1 MKTSGKYLVPIF
13 FLMIIISSF
22 VFLSCE
28 KDINEENLFN
38 KKWILTKIETDTA
51 IVKPVK
57 EIFIEFSDSTITG
70 SGGCNSYWINDYILI
85 DNVFNV
91 NGIASTKIYCGK
103 QISGIED
110 TYYKELQSA
119 EKIKIIGNEL
129 EISGKLGELEYK
141 KE

>member
-1 MKTSGKYLVPIF
+1 MKTSHKYSIPIF

-28 KDINEENLFN
+28 KEINEENLFN
-38 KKWILTKIETDTA
+38 KKWNLTEIETDTA

-57 EIFIEFSDSTITG
+57 EIFIEFRDSTITG
-70 SGGCNSYWINDYILI
+70 SGGCNSYWINDYILK
-85 DNVFNV
+85 DNIFNV
-91 NGIASTKIYCGK
+91 NGIASTYIYCGE

-110 TYYKELQSA
+110 TYYKVLRSA
-119 EKIKIIGNEL
+119 EKIKIIGNKL

-141 KE
+141 RE